1 MMTGT
6 ESINGPARLR
16 ILDGDDQE
24 PALVTASEAELVV
37 ATVKNRT
44 RFGGSL
50 ILDTPRNP
58 TPVWGAGNQVLWS
71 SGEPMMIVGPSG
83 VGKTTLGTQD
93 RPSSTSTGRAGRR
106 APRRHVGLAGVGTS
120 RRTAGRGI
128 GSRRARPQAAAW
140 TDLVVRRRRR

>member
-93 RPSSTSTGRAGRR
+93 RPSSTSTPRR
-106 APRRHVGLAGVGTS
+106 ACGGRHVTS
-120 RRTAGRGI
+120 DGRSGDRISSRTAPGCRLD
-128 GSRRARPQAAAW
+128 RPGGQAQ
-140 TDLVVRRRRR
+140 TTLKRS